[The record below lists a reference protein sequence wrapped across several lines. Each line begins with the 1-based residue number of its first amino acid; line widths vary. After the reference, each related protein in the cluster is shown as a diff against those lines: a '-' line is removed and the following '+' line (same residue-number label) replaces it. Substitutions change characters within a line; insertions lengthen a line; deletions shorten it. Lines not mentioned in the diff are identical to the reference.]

1 MLKNK
6 QIYKLL
12 IIIIL
17 LLSAKIGFSQLQD
30 DNIRAMLIFN
40 VAEKIIWP
48 NEESITTI
56 TIGVYSANPNAYNAI
71 LAIAATKQIKGKKVK
86 IIYFKKYNKIT
97 ETHILFLANNKNEEI
112 ARINNLLEGKN
123 TLLITDRLEE
133 KDNSMINLLTV
144 GGKKSIEVD
153 NKNITSHNLKADK
166 SLILHGGNEAE
177 LKLLISETVEEL
189 EKQKENLTASI
200 EENKKQKKDIEKQK
214 NDILAQSKKIKTQK
228 NELSTLIEDL
238 KKQKNKLDENM
249 EVLINQETLI
259 KKKQIEFRA
268 KQRELKQKEKEFKV
282 IEEDTRKKQEELKKI
297 EDKLKDANL
306 TISEDKNVISEAH
319 EQIATQKSII
329 IIVIGFLAFVILAII
344 MFWRALRINKR
355 INKELNHKNDE
366 INQQNE
372 EIQAQAMQLESNNKE
387 LEKLSIVAGKAQN
400 GIMIM
405 DEKGNFEWVNA
416 GFTKMYGYTL
426 QLLINELDENILTAS
441 HDPEIKKHIENCITK
456 KEHVTYEVENI
467 KRNGEKIWVKTTIT
481 PILDEENN
489 VKRLV
494 SIDTDITKVK
504 RAEQE
509 IRKQHKKISRQ
520 NIELEKLSIVARE
533 TDNAVIIMDSKGNF
547 EWVNHAFTNI
557 FGFTYEELVKKDAN
571 IIGKNTDK
579 ETLDIINQTL
589 IHKKTSTYQLKAA
602 SKERKDIWIQA
613 TLTPILDKDGN
624 ITKIIGV
631 DSNITK
637 IKEAELEILEKN
649 EELEQQKEKIEF
661 QNQQIH
667 SSINYAQTIQASIL
681 PYKTEMDKHFDSF
694 VVFLPKDVVS
704 GDFYWFTHINEENKT
719 FVAAVD
725 CTGHGVPGAF
735 MSMIASRLLNEIV
748 NEKKIYAPKDILS
761 LMDSGVIKALRQ
773 KTSSNNDG
781 LDMSLSLIER
791 IDNECKISY
800 GGAKRP
806 LFLSKDNQDIKKI
819 KGTRRSIGGVKRI
832 KNKAEFETKQF
843 TLSKGDTFYLTSDGY
858 SDQNDP
864 QRKRYGSPSF
874 IKLLNRIKDLS
885 MEKQKEQMEIELFKH
900 MKDAEQR
907 DDITVIGIRV

>member
-1 MLKNK
+1 MLKTK
-6 QIYKLL
+6 YIYKIF
-12 IIIIL
+12 IIILL
-17 LLSAKIGFSQLQD
+17 LLSAKIGHSQLQD
-30 DNIRAMLIFN
+30 DNVRAMLIFN
-40 VAEKIIWP
+40 VAEKITWP
-48 NEESITTI
+48 NENEMTKI
-56 TIGVYSANPNAYNAI
+56 TIGVYSSNSEAYNAI
-71 LAIAATKQIKGKKVK
+71 VEAAKIKQIKGKDVEV
-86 IIYFKKYNKIT
+86 IEFKRYHKIT
-97 ETHILFLANNKNEEI
+97 ETNILFVANNKNEEI
-112 ARINNLLEGKN
+112 ARMNSLLEGKS
-123 TLLITDRLEE
+123 TLLVTDRLEV
-133 KDNSMINLLTV
+133 KDNYMINLLEV

-153 NKNITSHNLKADK
+153 NKNIMAHNLKADK

-200 EENKKQKKDIEKQK
+200 EENKKQKKEIEKQK
-214 NDILAQSKKIKTQK
+214 ADILAQSKKIEEQK
-228 NELSTLIEDL
+228 NELSLLVEDL
-238 KKQKNKLDENM
+238 KKQKAKLDENM
-249 EVLINQETLI
+249 EVLRNQESLI

-268 KQRELKQKEKEFKV
+268 KQRELKQKEDEFKI
-282 IEEDTRKKQEELKKI
+282 IEEDTRQKQEELNKI
-297 EDKLKDANL
+297 EAKLKDANK
-306 TISEDKNVISEAH
+306 TISEDKNVINQAH
-319 EQIATQKSII
+319 ERIETQRSII
-329 IIVIGFLAFVILAII
+329 YIVIGFLAFVILAII

-355 INKELNHKNDE
+355 INKELNHKNEE
-366 INQQNE
+366 INHQNE
-372 EIQAQAMQLESNNKE
+372 EIQAQAMQLELNNKE

-405 DEKGNFEWVNA
+405 DSKGNFEWVNA

-426 QLLINELDENILTAS
+426 QLLINELDENILEAS
-441 HDPEIKKHIENCITK
+441 HNPEIKEHIRRCITN
-456 KEHVTYEVENI
+456 KEHVTYEVENK

-481 PILDEENN
+481 PILDEDNN

-494 SIDTDITKVK
+494 SIDTDITEVK
-504 RAEQE
+504 QAEQE
-509 IRKQHKKISRQ
+509 IRKQHKKISLQ
-520 NIELEKLSIVARE
+520 NTELEKLSIVARE
-533 TDNAVIIMDSKGNF
+533 TDNAVIIMDNKGNF
-547 EWVNHAFTNI
+547 EWVNPAFTKI
-557 FGFTYEELVKKDAN
+557 FGFTYEELIKKDAN

-579 ETLDIINQTL
+579 ETIEIINQTL
-589 IHKKTSTYQLKAA
+589 LNKKTSTYQFKAA

-613 TLTPILDKDGN
+613 TLTPILDQEGN

-637 IKEAELEILEKN
+637 IKEAELEILDKN

-704 GDFYWFTHINEENKT
+704 GDFYWFTHIPDDNKT

-735 MSMIASRLLNEIV
+735 MSMISSRLLNEIV
-748 NEKKIYAPKDILS
+748 NEKKIYDPKEILS
-761 LMDSGVIKALRQ
+761 RMDSGVIKALRQ
-773 KTSSNNDG
+773 NTSSNNDG

-791 IDNECKISY
+791 IDNKCKVSY

-806 LFLSKDNQDIKKI
+806 LFLSKNNKDIEKI
-819 KGTRRSIGGVKRI
+819 KGTRRSIGGIKRI
-832 KNKAEFETKQF
+832 KNKANFETKYL
-843 TLSKGDTFYLTSDGY
+843 TLSKGDTFYLTTDGY

-864 QRKRYGSPSF
+864 QRKRFGSQNF
-874 IKLLNRIKDLS
+874 IRLLNRIKDLS
-885 MEKQKEQMEIELFKH
+885 METQKEQMELELFKH

-907 DDITVIGIRV
+907 DDITVIGVRV